1 MIRLTQ
7 SSWIACSGVSRVIA
21 EPTHTKISA
30 TTLTVS
36 WNCRKRWILSKMF
49 LPHMQAFTIE
59 LKLSSVRRMSAA
71 S

>member
-1 MIRLTQ
+1 MIRFTHR
-7 SSWIACSGVSRVIA
+7 SWMACRGVSRVTEA
-21 EPTHTKISA
+21 PMNTRISA

-36 WNCRKRWILSKMF
+36 WNWRKRWMLSKIF
-49 LPHMQAFTIE
+49 LPHMQALTIE